1 MNATNPNAAPTLFA
15 SVRSSRDL
23 SLVAVAGALLAAFA
37 LHAGAFVSRV
47 SEPAKAAAP
56 RIESLARPTAPA
68 VVARRPAVA
77 RAASAAVSAEP
88 CPAPRG

>member
-37 LHAGAFVSRV
+37 LHAGAFVPRL
-47 SEPAKAAAP
+47 SEPEKSAAP
-56 RIESLARPTAPA
+56 
-68 VVARRPAVA
+68 
-77 RAASAAVSAEP
+77 
-88 CPAPRG
+88 